1 MNGLLKS
8 LKYFTHMFVD
18 KKPEMQIG
26 PPTDVK
32 HVAHIGM
39 DGPSAT
45 KPSWMN
51 EFTSAPKFSA
61 DALNGNLE
69 VNPSASGNPN
79 SLPPNGNEK
88 QGRKKKIG
96 SQRSKLTLLKVLLK
110 LPRSPSKIVWQTIRR
125 QNAPVKKYRGPR
137 TRFGTANH
145 LAKTQL
151 KSRKNL
157 GKRNQGDHQAD
168 RGHHRQRRH
177 QKLQISYPQSTRLN
191 VKRRWKLKEAIIDY
205 NCVKM

>member
-88 QGRKKKIG
+88 QRKKHRKPAVETDSPKGSPKASKKSKQNRLANNSTAECPGQEVQRTKNSIRDSESSCQDATEVPKKPRKKKSRG
-96 SQRSKLTLLKVLLK
+96 SSGGSGTSSPTSTSKAPNLL
-110 LPRSPSKIVWQTIRR
+110 PSV
-125 QNAPVKKYRGPR
+125 NEV
-137 TRFGTANH
+137 
-145 LAKTQL
+145 
-151 KSRKNL
+151 
-157 GKRNQGDHQAD
+157 
-168 RGHHRQRRH
+168 
-177 QKLQISYPQSTRLN
+177 
-191 VKRRWKLKEAIIDY
+191 E
-205 NCVKM
+205 C